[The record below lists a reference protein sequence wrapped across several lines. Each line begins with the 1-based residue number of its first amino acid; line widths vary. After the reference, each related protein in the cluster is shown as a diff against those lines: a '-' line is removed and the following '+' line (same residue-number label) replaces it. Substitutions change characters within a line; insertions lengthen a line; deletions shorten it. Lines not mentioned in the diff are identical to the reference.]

1 MTSAA
6 AWELNDA
13 SYQYPRGPLAVRNVT
28 LSLPAATLTAIAG
41 PNGAGKSTLL
51 ALLLGH
57 LAPTSGA
64 VTYGGRALRD
74 WTGRA
79 LAREVA
85 VMPQHEHTAFSIS
98 VRDMIAMG
106 RYPHLGLFEGERD
119 ADRRAVDAALERC
132 DLEAYRERAV
142 DALSGGEQ
150 QRVRLARAM
159 AQEPRAYVLDEPTA
173 GLDVLHEMA
182 LFEYARELTAS
193 GATVVLVTH
202 QLNLAARYADRI
214 ALLSEGTLVL
224 AGTPRDVVT
233 SERCSE
239 VFRWP
244 IDVYPH
250 PGPGA
255 DAGAPQVVPIAS
267 SGVAIRGGPVTP
279 HP

>member
-106 RYPHLGLFEGERD
+106 RYPHLGLFEGERY

>member
-98 VRDMIAMG
+98 VRDMVAMG

-239 VFRWP
+239 VFCWP
-244 IDVYPH
+244 IDVHPH

-255 DAGAPQVVPIAS
+255 DVGAPQVVPIAS

>member
-1 MTSAA
+1 MAEA
-6 AWELNDA
+6 AWELVGA
-13 SYQYPRGPLAVRNVT
+13 SYRYPRGPFAVRDVT

-57 LAPTSGA
+57 LTPTNGTAS
-64 VTYGGRALRD
+64 YGGRALRE
-74 WTGRA
+74 WTPRA

-85 VMPQHEHTAFSIS
+85 VMPQHEHTAFSVS
-98 VRDMIAMG
+98 VRDLVAMG

-119 ADRRAVDAALERC
+119 ADRRAVNAALARC
-132 DLEAYRERAV
+132 DLESFRDRPV

-182 LFEYARELTAS
+182 LFEFARELCAA

-214 ALLSEGTLVL
+214 ALLSEGALAI

-233 SERCSE
+233 AERCSS

-244 IDVYPH
+244 IDIHPH

-267 SGVAIRGGPVTP
+267 SGVAGRGGPITT
-279 HP
+279 HT

>member
-1 MTSAA
+1 MSAEA
-6 AWELNDA
+6 AWELVGA
-13 SYQYPRGPLAVRNVT
+13 SYRYPRGPLAVRDVT

-57 LAPTSGA
+57 LAPTSGT
-64 VTYGGRALRD
+64 VTYSGRALRE
-74 WTGRA
+74 WTPRA

-85 VMPQHEHTAFSIS
+85 VMPQHEHTAFSVS
-98 VRDMIAMG
+98 VRDLVAMG

-119 ADRRAVDAALERC
+119 ADRLAVNAALARC
-132 DLEAYRERAV
+132 DLESFRDRAV

-182 LFEYARELTAS
+182 LFEFARELCAA

-214 ALLSEGTLVL
+214 ALLSEGALVV
-224 AGTPRDVVT
+224 AGAPRDVVT
-233 SERCSE
+233 AERCSG

-244 IDVYPH
+244 IDVHPH

-267 SGVAIRGGPVTP
+267 SGVAGRIAPVTT
-279 HP
+279 HT

>member
-1 MTSAA
+1 MMGAA
-6 AWELNDA
+6 AWELRDA
-13 SYQYPRGPLAVRNVT
+13 SYEYPRGPLAVRNVT
-28 LSLPAATLTAIAG
+28 LSLPQATLTAIAG

-74 WTGRA
+74 WTPRA

-98 VRDMIAMG
+98 VRDLVAMG

-119 ADRRAVDAALERC
+119 VDRRAVDAALVRC
-132 DLEAYRERAV
+132 DLEAFRARPV

-173 GLDVLHEMA
+173 GLDVQHEMA
-182 LFEYARELTAS
+182 LFEYARDLCAA

-214 ALLSEGTLVL
+214 ALLSEGALVL
-224 AGTPRDVVT
+224 AGAPHDVVT
-233 SERCSE
+233 SERCST

-244 IDVYPH
+244 IDVHPH

-267 SGVAIRGGPVTP
+267 SGVAGRGGPVTP
-279 HP
+279 HT

>member
-6 AWELNDA
+6 EWNLDDV
-13 SYQYPRGPLAVRNVT
+13 SYRYPRAPFALRNVT
-28 LSLPAATLTAIAG
+28 LSLPAATFTAIVG

-57 LAPTSGA
+57 MSPTSGA
-64 VTYGGRALRD
+64 VTFGGRAVGD
-74 WTGRA
+74 WTRRA
-79 LAREVA
+79 MAREVA

-98 VRDMIAMG
+98 VRDMVAMG
-106 RYPHLGLFEGERD
+106 RYPHLGLFEGEQE
-119 ADRRAVDAALERC
+119 ADRQAVDAALIGC
-132 DLEAYRERAV
+132 DLDAFRSRPI

-159 AQEPRAYVLDEPTA
+159 AQQPRAYVLDEPTA
-173 GLDVLHEMA
+173 GLDVMHEMA
-182 LFEYARELTAS
+182 LFEYARDLCAA

-202 QLNLAARYADRI
+202 QLNLAARYADRM

-224 AGTPRDVVT
+224 AGAPRDVVT
-233 SERCSE
+233 SERCST

-244 IDVYPH
+244 IHVHPH

-255 DAGAPQVVPIAS
+255 DAGAPQLSPIAS
-267 SGVAIRGGPVTP
+267 SGDVIRGRPVIPPT
-279 HP
+279 

>member
-1 MTSAA
+1 MSAEA
-6 AWELNDA
+6 AWEIVGA
-13 SYQYPRGPLAVRNVT
+13 SYRYPRGPLAVRDVT

-57 LAPTSGA
+57 LAPTSGTVA
-64 VTYGGRALRD
+64 YGGRALRE
-74 WTGRA
+74 WAPRA

-98 VRDMIAMG
+98 VRELVAMG

-119 ADRRAVDAALERC
+119 ADRRAVNAALARC
-132 DLEAYRERAV
+132 DLEPFRDRAV

-182 LFEYARELTAS
+182 LFEFARELCAA

-214 ALLSEGTLVL
+214 ALLSEGALVV
-224 AGTPRDVVT
+224 AGAPREVVT
-233 SERCSE
+233 AERCSS

-244 IDVYPH
+244 IDIHPH

-267 SGVAIRGGPVTP
+267 SGVAGRGAPVTS
-279 HP
+279 HT

>member
-1 MTSAA
+1 MTSTAE
-6 AWELNDA
+6 WTLDDA
-13 SYQYPRGPLAVRNVT
+13 SYKYPRGPLAVRNVT
-28 LSLPAATLTAIAG
+28 LTLPAATLTAIAG

-57 LAPTSGA
+57 LAPTSGV

-74 WTGRA
+74 WTPRA

-85 VMPQHEHTAFSIS
+85 VMPQHEQPAFSIS
-98 VRDMIAMG
+98 VRDLVAMG
-106 RYPHLGLFEGERD
+106 RYPHLGLFGGERD
-119 ADRRAVDAALERC
+119 ADRRAIDAALARC
-132 DLEAYRERAV
+132 DLKEFWDRPV

-173 GLDVLHEMA
+173 GLDVQHEMV
-182 LFEYARELTAS
+182 LFEYARELCAS

-214 ALLSEGTLVL
+214 ALLSDGAVIL

-233 SERCSE
+233 SRRCSA
-239 VFRWP
+239 VFGWP
-244 IDVYPH
+244 IDVHPH

-267 SGVAIRGGPVTP
+267 SGVAGRNATP
-279 HP
+279 PT

>member
-1 MTSAA
+1 MTGAA

-41 PNGAGKSTLL
+41 PNGAGKSSLL

-57 LAPTSGA
+57 LAPTSGT
-64 VTYGGRALRD
+64 VCYGGRAVGD

-98 VRDMIAMG
+98 VRDMVAMG

-119 ADRRAVDAALERC
+119 ADRRAVDEALVRC
-132 DLEAYRERAV
+132 DLDAFRQRAV

-182 LFEYARELTAS
+182 LFEYARELCAG

-233 SERCSE
+233 SERCSQ

-244 IDVYPH
+244 IDVHPH

-267 SGVAIRGGPVTP
+267 SGVVTRGGPVTP